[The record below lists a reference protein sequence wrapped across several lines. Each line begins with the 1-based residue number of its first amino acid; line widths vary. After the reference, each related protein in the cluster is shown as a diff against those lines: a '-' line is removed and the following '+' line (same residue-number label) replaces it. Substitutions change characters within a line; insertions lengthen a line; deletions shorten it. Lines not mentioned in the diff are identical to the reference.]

1 MKILGVDLG
10 HARTG
15 FAISDESDFLA
26 SPAGVVPSY
35 NWEKL
40 LPVIVEKIK
49 ETGAQKVVIGL
60 PKNMDGTEGE
70 SAQNARNFGEKLEV
84 LAKVP
89 VILWDERCTT
99 ITAHGYLNESNV
111 RGKKRKAVVDAVA
124 ATVILQGYLDSMRLA
139 GKPPQPHSQ
148 GCGI

>member
-1 MKILGVDLG
+1 MKILGIDLG

-15 FAISDESDFLA
+15 FAVSDESGFLA
-26 SPAGVVPSY
+26 SPIGVVPSY

-40 LPVIVEKIK
+40 LPVAAEKIK
-49 ETGAQKVVIGL
+49 ETGAQKAVVGL

-70 SAQNARNFGEKLEV
+70 SAQNARAFGEKLEA

-89 VILWDERCTT
+89 IIFWDESCTT

-124 ATVILQGYLDSMRLA
+124 ATVILQGYLDAERL
-139 GKPPQPHSQ
+139 KK
-148 GCGI
+148 